1 MDILYIV
8 GILTL
13 YAFTL
18 GLSALCARLR
28 SRAMSLWHAL
38 ALALSLAVAAY
49 LVWALL
55 DAEDF

>member
-28 SRAMSLWHAL
+28 R
-38 ALALSLAVAAY
+38 
-49 LVWALL
+49 
-55 DAEDF
+55 ER